1 MSQFTPITQDQV
13 DKREPVLP
21 TSRIVPGTEKRKSPY
36 TEGQTKDAGFAYRME
51 QALRRI
57 EDLEGSGFDPAN
69 FKDLI
74 VDYLGGDTG
83 SGVRGWLERLALSPK
98 YKQYERAK
106 YDFSTAQLRKETG
119 AVIND
124 SEIVWIDNTYF
135 PRLADDD
142 VTLGDKTEARR
153 AATGG
158 MRVGAGKA
166 YDDVI
171 TAVDDFKSSF
181 GSDTPKAALD
191 ELRKRAQ
198 TDEALAARLRNM
210 GLL

>member
-1 MSQFTPITQDQV
+1 MSQFTPITQDQL
-13 DKREPVLP
+13 DKPEVKIGPQ
-21 TSRIVPGTEKRKSPY
+21 IIPGTEKMKSPF

-57 EDLEGSGFDPAN
+57 EELEDSGFDPAN
-69 FKDLI
+69 FKDVL

-83 SGVRGWLERLALSPK
+83 EGVRGWLERLALNPK

-135 PRLADDD
+135 PRILDDE
-142 VTLGDKTEARR
+142 VTLGDKKEARR

-166 YDDVI
+166 YDKVI
-171 TAVDDFKSSF
+171 EAVDDFKSSF
-181 GSDTPKAALD
+181 KSDTQRAAID
-191 ELRKRAQ
+191 QLREMAES
-198 TDEALAARLRNM
+198 DEALAARLRNM

>member
-1 MSQFTPITQDQV
+1 MSQFKPITQDQL
-13 DKREPVLP
+13 DKPEVNMGPQ
-21 TSRIVPGTEKRKSPY
+21 IIPGTEKMKSPF

-57 EDLEGSGFDPAN
+57 EELEGSGFDPAN

-83 SGVRGWLERLALSPK
+83 AGIRGWLERIMLSPK

-124 SEIVWIDNTYF
+124 SEIVWINQTYF
-135 PRLADDD
+135 PQ
-142 VTLGDKTEARR
+142 VGD
-153 AATGG
+153 
-158 MRVGAGKA
+158 
-166 YDDVI
+166 
-171 TAVDDFKSSF
+171 
-181 GSDTPKAALD
+181 
-191 ELRKRAQ
+191 
-198 TDEALAARLRNM
+198 DEATLKIKEQNRRDAIAAMKSEAGAAYTKILENNPTDNAKKILEQRAESDPALRQM
-210 GLL
+210 LIEQGVISE

>member
-1 MSQFTPITQDQV
+1 MSQFTPITQDQL
-13 DKREPVLP
+13 DKPEVKIGPQ
-21 TSRIVPGTEKRKSPY
+21 IIPGTEKMKSPF

-57 EDLEGSGFDPAN
+57 EELEGSGFDPAN
-69 FKDLI
+69 FKDVL

-83 SGVRGWLERLALSPK
+83 EGVRGWLERLLLNPK

-135 PRLADDD
+135 PRILDDE
-142 VTLGDKTEARR
+142 VTLGDKKEARR

-166 YDDVI
+166 YDKVI
-171 TAVDDFKSSF
+171 EAVDDFKSSF
-181 GSDTPKAALD
+181 ESDTQRAAMD
-191 ELRKRAQ
+191 QLREMAES
-198 TDEALAARLRNM
+198 DEALAARLRKM

>member
-1 MSQFTPITQDQV
+1 MSQFTPITQDQL
-13 DKREPVLP
+13 DKPEVKIGPQ
-21 TSRIVPGTEKRKSPY
+21 IIPGTEKMKSPF

-57 EDLEGSGFDPAN
+57 EELEGSGFDPAN
-69 FKDLI
+69 FKDVL

-83 SGVRGWLERLALSPK
+83 EGVRGWLEQLLLNPK

-135 PRLADDD
+135 PRILDDE
-142 VTLGDKTEARR
+142 VTLGDKKEARR

-166 YDDVI
+166 YDKVI
-171 TAVDDFKSSF
+171 EAVDDFKSSF
-181 GSDTPKAALD
+181 ESDTQRAAMD
-191 ELRKRAQ
+191 QLREMAES
-198 TDEALAARLRNM
+198 DEALAARLRKM

>member
-1 MSQFTPITQDQV
+1 MSQFTPITQDQL
-13 DKREPVLP
+13 DKPEVKMGPQ
-21 TSRIVPGTEKRKSPY
+21 IIPGTEKMKSPF

-57 EDLEGSGFDPAN
+57 EELEGSGFDPAN

-83 SGVRGWLERLALSPK
+83 AGIRGWLERIMLSPK

-142 VTLGDKTEARR
+142 VTLGDKKEARR

-166 YDDVI
+166 YDKVI
-171 TAVDDFKSSF
+171 DAVDDFKSSF

>member
-13 DKREPVLP
+13 DKREVKIGPQ
-21 TSRIVPGTEKRKSPY
+21 IIPGTEKRKSPY

-69 FKDLI
+69 FQDLI

-135 PRLADDD
+135 PRLADDTI
-142 VTLGDKTEARR
+142 TLGDKTEARR

-171 TAVDDFKSSF
+171 TAVDEFKSSF
-181 GSDTPKAALD
+181 GTDTPAAALI

-198 TDEALAARLRNM
+198 EDEALAARLRNM